1 MSKIKKY
8 IDQEK
13 SISKFKISVLKK
25 INKTYKK
32 RMLDKEI
39 RFVEFDFSLCN
50 FKNLNE
56 ARDALDL
63 FRSSEKDFY
72 TKYSFE
78 KNTKIEVDYLKI
90 INYLKEKKAKLF
102 ATSFLT

>member
-1 MSKIKKY
+1 
-8 IDQEK
+8 
-13 SISKFKISVLKK
+13 
-25 INKTYKK
+25 
-32 RMLDKEI
+32 MLLI
-39 RFVEFDFSLCN
+39 Y
-50 FKNLNE
+50 
-56 ARDALDL
+56 LDH
-63 FRSSEKDFY
+63 RKDFY